1 MSFPELGLAGPE
13 ALDQVSDGTLDMA
26 NIYAGYVAGSLPALE
41 IQALWGVSADWETS
55 YSALTAVAP
64 EVDQIILDATG
75 GSPVLNRNWFAGS
88 DNWFFSNSPLMTLE
102 DFKDVTIR
110 SHGAAISDF
119 IVGWEPRQSS
129 LAQAS
134 LILPWNW
141 TKLMRPP
148 PP

>member
-1 MSFPELGLAGPE
+1 MGA
-13 ALDQVSDGTLDMA
+13 
-26 NIYAGYVAGSLPALE
+26 
-41 IQALWGVSADWETS
+41 S

-64 EVDQIILDATG
+64 EVDQIILDAIG

-119 IVGWEPRQSS
+119 IVGMGAEAEFFGAGQFYCLGTGPS
-129 LAQAS
+129 
-134 LILPWNW
+134 
-141 TKLMRPP
+141 
-148 PP
+148 

>member
-1 MSFPELGLAGPE
+1 MLATWPAHCQPLRYRPSGGVRRLGA
-13 ALDQVSDGTLDMA
+13 
-26 NIYAGYVAGSLPALE
+26 
-41 IQALWGVSADWETS
+41 S

-64 EVDQIILDATG
+64 EVDQIILDAIG

-119 IVGWEPRQSS
+119 IVGMGAEAEFLGAGQFYCLGTGPS
-129 LAQAS
+129 
-134 LILPWNW
+134 
-141 TKLMRPP
+141 
-148 PP
+148 